1 MTLLFVDSNAALRGA
16 RTTWLRD
23 NLPGY
28 TIVDFPG
35 PSLAAAWIAKAD
47 SLDILVTEAIFPT
60 AGNRICPARHGAGTL
75 SPGARAVQHA
85 L

>member
-28 TIVDFPG
+28 TVVDFPS
-35 PSLAAAWIAKAD
+35 PSLAAAWVAKAD
-47 SLDILVTEAIFPT
+47 SLDILVTEAII
-60 AGNRICPARHGAGTL
+60 AEPAEEGGGGMPAMPDMG
-75 SPGARAVQHA
+75 GMGGMM
-85 L
+85 